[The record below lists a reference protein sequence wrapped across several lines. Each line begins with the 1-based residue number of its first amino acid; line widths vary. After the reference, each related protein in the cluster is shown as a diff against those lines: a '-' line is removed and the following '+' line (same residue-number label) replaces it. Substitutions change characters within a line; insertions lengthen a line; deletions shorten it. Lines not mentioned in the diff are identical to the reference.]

1 MLFRLVPAAA
11 VSTAAHAAAARPTAD
26 FRYLRDEGALGCP
39 NEAAVRAAISARL
52 GYDPFEKGAPRTIR
66 ASIETL
72 SDGFVARVE
81 LEGGPDGRMQ
91 RELVTHGSC
100 SELVSAMALSISL
113 AIDAENAPNAP
124 APEST
129 TSPAPEAA
137 AVTPEEPTA
146 APPAAR
152 VKTPVEA
159 TQPELKASR
168 NETLLADEP
177 ARALPRPKRNAPHIA
192 LPLDFALGTHLQLG
206 FGSAPSTSVG
216 AALFAQLRGRAFS
229 LGLEFRAD
237 APAGQS
243 LAGGGRVES
252 GIRAFE
258 LVPCLHYSWV
268 RGCAVA
274 LGGEVWG
281 RARDL
286 AVSRT
291 DFAFYAAGGAR
302 VGVEWPQNRAWA
314 LSAHADLLAPFTPI
328 SMRVDGRSVWI
339 APDVFATLGVG
350 GLLRF

>member
-1 MLFRLVPAAA
+1 
-11 VSTAAHAAAARPTAD
+11 
-26 FRYLRDEGALGCP
+26 LRDEGALGCP

-52 GYDPFEKGAPRTIR
+52 GYDPFEKGASRTIR

-100 SELVSAMALSISL
+100 NELVSAMALSISL
-113 AIDAENAPNAP
+113 AIDAENAPDAP

-129 TSPAPEAA
+129 TSPAPEDTAGA
-137 AVTPEEPTA
+137 PKEPTP
-146 APPAAR
+146 APPSAP
-152 VKTPVEA
+152 VKTPVDA
-159 TQPELKASR
+159 ARPQPAPSR

-177 ARALPRPKRNAPHIA
+177 DRAQPRRKRNAPHIA

-216 AALFAQLRGRAFS
+216 GSIFAQLRGGAFS

-243 LAGGGRVES
+243 LAGGERVES

-258 LVPCLHYSWV
+258 LVPCLHYSWL

-274 LGGEVWG
+274 LGGEIWG

-302 VGVEWPQNRAWA
+302 VGLEWPQNRAWA

-339 APDVFATLGVG
+339 APDVFATLGAG
-350 GLLRF
+350 ALLRF